1 MYEILALLMSEV
13 VLQPD
18 DLFKVEKKW
27 KGENFMFPIVYTVV
41 ANLEE
46 NDGLQNHCFQ
56 VQERF
61 LFLRFQIGI
70 SASSCFDFIMP

>member
-1 MYEILALLMSEV
+1 MYEILALSMSEV

-27 KGENFMFPIVYTVV
+27 KGEKIMFPIVYTVV

-70 SASSCFDFIMP
+70 STYSCFNFIMP